1 MLKGASGFFRVVSYL
16 IVLTFGI
23 QCSVFAQEAQ
33 PAPRDAGNT
42 SISTFIKGKYQ
53 PKENPFAKLKQKVY
67 MDFQDVGLNEILK
80 LFSQQSGLNFIAS
93 DEVKQRSLTLY
104 LSGVSVE
111 EAFNSIMKAN
121 SLTYEA
127 ISDSIF
133 IVKESRRPKIDTVTR
148 VFNIDYAQLAKF
160 AADGSEQEITTGIKA
175 ILEKLITEY
184 GKIQIDARTNSLIV
198 TEIPDQM
205 TLIEEM
211 ISTLDTRT
219 KQILIDVQII
229 ETTPGT
235 ARRIGFAWG
244 ETSVSYTGPSTS
256 SKFPLNRNRYL
267 NDTAA
272 KTASMGTLSM
282 SSFSIVQH
290 MIESFT
296 DVKYIARPKLLTV
309 NNNQAELSVSADQAV
324 GIASS
329 SSSGTGQTTET
340 AERMEIG
347 VTLKVTPQVNKDNYV
362 TLTLEPAV
370 SRAVASPYFSQFI
383 DRHTR
388 STKSTV
394 MVKDGETI
402 VIAGL
407 IQDED
412 SKTSQRVPFLGSIP
426 LLGNLFKYDNK
437 SNSQRELMIFLTPH
451 ILREDVVYDEIP
463 REQEKRQEVSSGVN
477 STGIKPEEK
486 SLPQALEL
494 KKGIV
499 YPTLRE
505 QEGFIKNSA
514 VKTLR

>member
-1 MLKGASGFFRVVSYL
+1 
-16 IVLTFGI
+16 
-23 QCSVFAQEAQ
+23 
-33 PAPRDAGNT
+33 
-42 SISTFIKGKYQ
+42 
-53 PKENPFAKLKQKVY
+53 
-67 MDFQDVGLNEILK
+67 
-80 LFSQQSGLNFIAS
+80 
-93 DEVKQRSLTLY
+93 
-104 LSGVSVE
+104 VSVE
-111 EAFNSIMKAN
+111 EAFSSIMKAN

-127 ISDSIF
+127 ISDNIF

-160 AADGSEQEITTGIKA
+160 AADGSEQEVTTGLKA

-235 ARRIGFAWG
+235 ARRIGFVWG
-244 ETSVSYTGPSTS
+244 ETSVSYAGPSTS

-309 NNNQAELSVSADQAV
+309 NNNQAELSVSANQAV

-340 AERMEIG
+340 AERVEIG
-347 VTLKVTPQVNKDNYV
+347 VTLKVTPQINKDNYV
-362 TLTLEPAV
+362 TLTLEPSV
-370 SRAVASPYFSQFI
+370 SRAIASPYFSQFV

-437 SNSQRELMIFLTPH
+437 SSSQRELMIFLTPH

-463 REQEKRQEVSSGVN
+463 REQEKRQEASSGVN

-486 SLPQALEL
+486 SLLQAPEL

-505 QEGFIKNSA
+505 QEGFIKNSS
-514 VKTLR
+514 VNTLR